1 MTGSRPCHANHS
13 VSIQNRFVTKHDK
26 AMFLGAVPCEVPPKP
41 HTKYVISMGI
51 KHAVPLGNLD
61 CKDFAGLPVVAVCAM
76 GVCWSPDVLL
86 GLSWF
91 TVVDSF
97 FSGNQDPL
105 GLLPWQHQSGRITST
120 QTLDS
125 IILVFLL
132 LSGISS
138 VCFSVGSNQLFI
150 YAC

>member
-91 TVVDSF
+91 RVDIIIDTASCANVGIF
-97 FSGNQDPL
+97 TCG
-105 GLLPWQHQSGRITST
+105 
-120 QTLDS
+120 LDS
-125 IILVFLL
+125 GDQVACLT
-132 LSGISS
+132 
-138 VCFSVGSNQLFI
+138 GSHERLFAQPKPGNRLPRELKLRI
-150 YAC
+150 EGSAS

>member
-76 GVCWSPDVLL
+76 GVCRSPDVLL

-91 TVVDSF
+91 RV
-97 FSGNQDPL
+97 L
-105 GLLPWQHQSGRITST
+105 G
-120 QTLDS
+120 
-125 IILVFLL
+125 
-132 LSGISS
+132 
-138 VCFSVGSNQLFI
+138 
-150 YAC
+150 

>member
-91 TVVDSF
+91 RVGLQPPSEDMVGTLGSCHSREPPDCCCCSF
-97 FSGNQDPL
+97 CHSDPFGAFAFSASLTSSDPD
-105 GLLPWQHQSGRITST
+105 G
-120 QTLDS
+120 
-125 IILVFLL
+125 
-132 LSGISS
+132 
-138 VCFSVGSNQLFI
+138 
-150 YAC
+150 